1 MPRDISS
8 SDEEGDSRLRGPRVF
23 DHSDDEPEGIVGEDE
38 DIDSDEAFGEDDEYE
53 MGQMSGRYTSRK
65 PEKYNDN
72 NEGDEEDD
80 MDDEDVEDSGRGEA
94 GDAMSRDELVQFVST
109 DDPVLER
116 ICGRRAGVADKGGI
130 CDRCGSDLSSGSG
143 KAGSGSGKAGGS
155 GDAATGTVSCGC
167 TTANGGSD
175 IATGISS

>member
-80 MDDEDVEDSGRGEA
+80 MNEEDEDEDEEDGEDMVALSNLLDEAPEDDE
-94 GDAMSRDELVQFVST
+94 
-109 DDPVLER
+109 P
-116 ICGRRAGVADKGGI
+116 
-130 CDRCGSDLSSGSG
+130 
-143 KAGSGSGKAGGS
+143 GSGSEEEDDGQNGKYHEDDLDDTDWGAF
-155 GDAATGTVSCGC
+155 
-167 TTANGGSD
+167 
-175 IATGISS
+175 